1 MRLGHFGPPRGRFP
15 SESSLIP
22 EGSDQVI
29 LKNPLMD
36 WPHVIEFIRQR
47 DPAFLSRVEGVPAAA
62 VAALAAGR
70 GVTLPAS
77 YVEFLRCMGVSSNGY
92 APFGPA
98 QDHGFAAIAER
109 PDDEDDAP
117 SGRFFPVAIETDL
130 SLVVLYDH
138 CLDLQS
144 GDGDD
149 APLVMLEQGV
159 SLEWQ
164 TPVETRETFGERI
177 TASVFNHFEL
187 RRRAGRDVV
196 SAGGGT
202 LQAGEGR
209 AALQRAL
216 GLLQR
221 AGFAP
226 VLPLSGRVACL
237 QAGPLSVYA
246 RINENYEL
254 LTLRLGGDDPRAVTE
269 LAEQLLTDLP
279 GARRPVGP
287 RNLD

>member
-1 MRLGHFGPPRGRFP
+1 
-15 SESSLIP
+15 
-22 EGSDQVI
+22 
-29 LKNPLMD
+29 MD
-36 WPHVIEFIRQR
+36 WPLVIEFIRQR
-47 DPAFLSRVEGVPAAA
+47 DPAFLSRVEGVPDAA

-77 YVEFLRCMGVSSNGY
+77 YVEFLRRIGVSSNGY
-92 APFGPA
+92 APFGST
-98 QDHGFAAIAER
+98 QDHGIAAIAAR
-109 PDDEDDAP
+109 LDDDDAAP
-117 SGRFFPVAIETDL
+117 SGRFFPVAIETDE
-130 SLVVLYDH
+130 SLDPLYDH
-138 CLDLQS
+138 WLDLQR

-159 SLEWQ
+159 DLEWQ
-164 TPVETRETFGERI
+164 TPVETSETFGERI
-177 TASVFNHFEL
+177 TASVFSHFAL
-187 RRRAGRDVV
+187 RRLAGRDVV
-196 SAGGGT
+196 SVGGT

-216 GLLQR
+216 ARLQR

-246 RINENYEL
+246 RVNENYEL
-254 LTLRLGGDDPRAVTE
+254 LTLRLGGDDLRSVTE
-269 LAEQLLTDLP
+269 LAEQLLADLP

-287 RNLD
+287 RHLD